1 MPKSVTKKS
10 FFEKKNTTFIKTEE
24 GNPSIR
30 AIHMKGIDSSLE
42 EIVRG
47 YKGNIKLKLV
57 AVGNS
62 TI

>member
-1 MPKSVTKKS
+1 MSKGL
-10 FFEKKNTTFIKTEE
+10 IKTEE
-24 GNPSIR
+24 RNPSIR
-30 AIHMKGIDSSLE
+30 AIHMKGLE

-47 YKGNIKLKLV
+47 YKGAIKLKLV